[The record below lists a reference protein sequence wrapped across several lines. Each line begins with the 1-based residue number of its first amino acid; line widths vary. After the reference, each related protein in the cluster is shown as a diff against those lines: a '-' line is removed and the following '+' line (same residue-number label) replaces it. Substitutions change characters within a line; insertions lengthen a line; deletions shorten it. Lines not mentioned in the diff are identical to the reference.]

1 MGENVLFTDVFFF
14 LCREFSALTK
24 LSCMTF
30 VWAVLYYCSLMWPHQ
45 SSAWKLFRIP
55 IKYILGPFFPTSVL
69 NFFPTHFSGHTG
81 QQKVLGL
88 KVTSMWALLLA
99 LLRYWQQTA
108 DLMPPKF
115 SLMWPHLKI
124 FVKVDRYPNSCCSR
138 PLSSHLLA
146 LFLFSPLPTE
156 QQWSICGG
164 HITIL
169 WSKSSHSGRKKF
181 PMQILLIFKLVP
193 QIAILTNR
201 KWLGLKV
208 TFMWA
213 VLHATDR

>member
-1 MGENVLFTDVFFF
+1 MVKFIVCWNFTGAESSHSNRNQSAWEFWDRWKFSVYRCFFF
-14 LCREFSALTK
+14 VSCEFSALTK

-55 IKYILGPFFPTSVL
+55 IKYILGPFFLTSVL
-69 NFFPTHFSGHTG
+69 NFFPTNFSGHTG

-146 LFLFSPLPTE
+146 LF
-156 QQWSICGG
+156 
-164 HITIL
+164 
-169 WSKSSHSGRKKF
+169 
-181 PMQILLIFKLVP
+181 
-193 QIAILTNR
+193 
-201 KWLGLKV
+201 
-208 TFMWA
+208 
-213 VLHATDR
+213 